1 MRKMKKISII
11 AIIGILLTIIFQT
24 FSYASTPMNSA
35 NLVKIKESENHL
47 QYNKNGSWSYVIAT
61 YVGYSMNGK
70 IYPAYCLDSTK
81 LGVNEAGSYTV
92 NIDKVIDREDVW
104 RVIINGFPYKSPSE
118 LGVRNDLDAFV
129 STKMAVYCLIYN
141 WNPDTYFRQNGPDT
155 RGNLI
160 ANCISNLVNIGRN
173 GSQTRQNVSLNISKV
188 GDFQKSGNN
197 YYQEY
202 SVSSAVR
209 MENYSITSLLNAPSG
224 SYCADTNGN
233 KKTTFA
239 SGEKFRV
246 YIPESELAQNIDI
259 TILVAS
265 KCETYPVLYGKA
277 PNGRFQD
284 YALTYDPLED
294 IGGQANLKISTNNAE
309 IEVIK
314 TDNETGERI
323 AGVLFGLYK
332 DGTEISRATTDAN
345 GQASFDRLM
354 PGKYIIKEISNLDN
368 YVINTQDFEVNVKF
382 GEKSTINITNE
393 KKKGQIKVVK
403 IDKDNNEVKIE
414 GVTFKIYDELGR
426 EVDTLITDTNGEAI
440 SKLLPVGQTYTLK
453 EISTLDNYVINTQDF
468 KVDVKFGEIST
479 VNVTNEK
486 KKGQIKVVKIDKDN
500 NEVKI
505 EGVTFK
511 IYDELGREVDT
522 LITDTN
528 GEAISKLLPVGQ
540 TYTLKEISTLDNYV
554 INTQDFKVDVKFG
567 EISTVN
573 VTNEKKKGQIE
584 VIKIDKDYN
593 EIKLEGVT
601 FEILDKNENIV
612 DTLVTDTNGK
622 AISKLLPID
631 NEYTIREKETRKEY
645 ILTEKIEKVILKEN
659 EIRKV
664 TFENEIKKGNLK
676 IYKIDKD
683 NKKIA
688 LGGVEF
694 ELFSNEFNKVIGK
707 YLTDANGEILIE
719 NLRIGEYKLHELK
732 TNKWY
737 NLSDNDN
744 QQIIINWNETTN
756 TTVENEKQK
765 GQIKVIKIDKDN
777 NEVKLKGVKFN
788 VLDEDGNILETII
801 TNENGEAFTKEY
813 PVRDFE
819 KLILQEVETL
829 KEYKL
834 NTQKKTIELKANEI
848 TNVTFENEVKKGKIK
863 IIKVDKDNNEVKLQG
878 VTFEVLDENGKIVQT
893 LVTDKNGECETDWL
907 PISKKYTVRETITK
921 EEYVLSDKVEQIEL
935 KEDEITNLTF
945 ENEIKKGQIKVFK
958 TDGETKKPLKDIE
971 FEIYDSKGELVDT
984 LKTDE
989 NGEATS
995 KRLSI
1000 FEEYTIV
1007 ETKTKKGYVL
1017 NAEEVNEIELKEDE
1031 ITNIKFENYKGKG
1044 TLRIV
1049 KKSSNGVLNGF
1060 RFLVKGTTYTGE
1072 KYEQEFVTNDEG
1084 IILIEDL
1091 LEGKYTITEIRDEL
1105 SGLYEEVPSQEIE
1118 IKNGETTTA
1127 DFYNKLIEVPNTG
1140 DNSKTGKDIAII
1152 LIVLVFAII
1161 ILTFFYVLFGKSKNK
1176 NTNDKK

>member
-141 WNPDTYFRQNGPDT
+141 WNPDTYFRHNGPDT

-294 IGGQANLKISTNNAE
+294 IGGQANLKISTNNAK

-486 KKGQIKVVKIDKDN
+486 KKGQI
-500 NEVKI
+500 
-505 EGVTFK
+505 
-511 IYDELGREVDT
+511 
-522 LITDTN
+522 
-528 GEAISKLLPVGQ
+528 
-540 TYTLKEISTLDNYV
+540 
-554 INTQDFKVDVKFG
+554 
-567 EISTVN
+567 
-573 VTNEKKKGQIE
+573 E

-601 FEILDKNENIV
+601 FEILDKSENIV

-645 ILTEKIEKVILKEN
+645 ILTKKIEKVILKEN
-659 EIRKV
+659 EIRKI

>member
-141 WNPDTYFRQNGPDT
+141 WNPDTYFRHNGPDT

-486 KKGQIKVVKIDKDN
+486 KKGQI
-500 NEVKI
+500 
-505 EGVTFK
+505 
-511 IYDELGREVDT
+511 
-522 LITDTN
+522 
-528 GEAISKLLPVGQ
+528 
-540 TYTLKEISTLDNYV
+540 
-554 INTQDFKVDVKFG
+554 
-567 EISTVN
+567 
-573 VTNEKKKGQIE
+573 E

-601 FEILDKNENIV
+601 FEILDKSENIV

-645 ILTEKIEKVILKEN
+645 ILTKKIEKVILKEN
-659 EIRKV
+659 EIRKI